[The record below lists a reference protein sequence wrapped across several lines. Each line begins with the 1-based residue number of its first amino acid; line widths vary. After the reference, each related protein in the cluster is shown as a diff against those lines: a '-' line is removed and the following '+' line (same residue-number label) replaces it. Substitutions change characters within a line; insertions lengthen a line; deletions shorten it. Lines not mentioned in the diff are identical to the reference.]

1 MPIIDRKF
9 RLQKSRYLLQCVLAM
24 ACMLAVLGALDIVT
38 DAVVVASLGASS
50 FIVFSIPHGN
60 ASRPRFLVGGYVV
73 GCAVGTGCFWL
84 MHWSALSFLPL
95 SPAVFYGA
103 LAVGLTM
110 LVMVVTN
117 TEHPPAAGVAL
128 GLVVQQW
135 SWWTVAATMVGI
147 VALVLLRTLLRPF
160 LIRLV

>member
-1 MPIIDRKF
+1 MKIIDRKF
-9 RLQKSRYLLQCVLAM
+9 RLQKSRYFFQCALAM
-24 ACMLAVLGALDIVT
+24 GCMLAVLGALDVVT

-60 ASRPRFLVGGYVV
+60 MSRTRYLVGGYVV
-73 GCAVGTGCFWL
+73 GCAIGTACFWL
-84 MHWSALSFLPL
+84 MQWAPLPVL
-95 SPAVFYGA
+95 PVDSAVFYGS
-103 LAVGLTM
+103 LSVGLTM

-135 SWWTVAATMVGI
+135 SWWTVAATMIGI
-147 VALVLLRTLLRPF
+147 IALVMLRALLRPI

>member
-1 MPIIDRKF
+1 MPLIDRKF
-9 RLQKSRYLLQCVLAM
+9 RVQKSRYLLQCALAM

-60 ASRPRFLVGGYVV
+60 MSRTRYLVGGCVV
-73 GCAVGTGCFWL
+73 GCTIGTGCFWL
-84 MHWSALSFLPL
+84 MQWAPVSFLPIS
-95 SPAVFYGA
+95 SPALYGS
-103 LAVGLTM
+103 LAVALTM
-110 LVMVVTN
+110 LIMVITN

-147 VALVLLRTLLRPF
+147 IALVVLRALLRPI